1 MNLNSLS
8 FKFLTEDQLHCVEKI
23 WTFDWVCDCLSG
35 PQTSEINF
43 SYDKE
48 ILNINIGQV
57 S

>member
-8 FKFLTEDQLHCVEKI
+8 FKFLTEDQLHCVGKI

-48 ILNINIGQV
+48 ILNFNIGQV